1 MRTLQKL
8 FFAVTVVAA
17 GGLVALGC
25 GGDDTND
32 VPKADGGPGRPDSS
46 VNPMPDGSDTTDGPP
61 DLPPDGGDTDGPIT
75 PPRDG
80 GPDADG
86 GDAGPRDF
94 AAYVVDLIKTKTN
107 ETTPPTS
114 DLCDQCTDKRD
125 QMDFKVL
132 FP

>member
-25 GGDDTND
+25 GGDDTNN
-32 VPKADGGPGRPDSS
+32 VPKLDGSADGPRTPQPEAGD
-46 VNPMPDGSDTTDGPP
+46 MDGPNN
-61 DLPPDGGDTDGPIT
+61 PPP
-75 PPRDG
+75 
-80 GPDADG
+80 DG

-94 AAYVVDLIKTKTN
+94 AAYVVDLITTKTN
-107 ETTPPTS
+107 ETTAPTK
-114 DLCDQCTDKRD
+114 DLCEGCTDKQD
-125 QMDFKVL
+125 KKDFKAL